1 MNELI
6 LQYVDYER
14 NVLNHSSIWENRY
27 YTLRKLDLFLREKK
41 WKDFLVSD
49 IELQD
54 ILSFITY
61 LKTTPITNWWHKNG
75 KYPWASAIF
84 NCLCAVRMFCKFLNI
99 IGYKLKFNWEQIP
112 MYKCP
117 DKKREPMRKEDY
129 EKLREAPYVYADSY
143 LEAVRDELL
152 IDIPRETWLR
162 RAEIVRIKFE
172 DFHNDSRQFQVLVKW
187 WRYENVFISQHLK
200 NRILKFEQELKNKY
214 PYTVWTYVISHIK
227 IRDRGRVFTPERAS
241 STIHKY
247 VSILQEKWELNKN
260 ITLHQA
266 RHSFAMRCVYSG
278 ISHQAT
284 MQLMRHKDP
293 KSTLHYYHLNDTWLQ
308 EQFDKVQ

>member
-1 MNELI
+1 
-6 LQYVDYER
+6 
-14 NVLNHSSIWENRY
+14 
-27 YTLRKLDLFLREKK
+27 
-41 WKDFLVSD
+41 
-49 IELQD
+49 
-54 ILSFITY
+54 
-61 LKTTPITNWWHKNG
+61 
-75 KYPWASAIF
+75 
-84 NCLCAVRMFCKFLNI
+84 
-99 IGYKLKFNWEQIP
+99 
-112 MYKCP
+112 
-117 DKKREPMRKEDY
+117 
-129 EKLREAPYVYADSY
+129 
-143 LEAVRDELL
+143 
-152 IDIPRETWLR
+152 
-162 RAEIVRIKFE
+162 
-172 DFHNDSRQFQVLVKW
+172 VLVKW

-214 PYTVWTYVISHIK
+214 PYTIWTYVISHIK

-247 VSILQEKWELNKN
+247 VSILQEKWELDKN